1 MELNNIFEQDAGAL
15 QVDDSAVSSVAEL
28 AKRAKQLER
37 EIEDLEAVLKERKH
51 QQHKLLEETIPEALA
66 SLGMKSFQM
75 EDGSS
80 ISIKPYY
87 SASIKEERR
96 AEAYEWLRQHG
107 FDDIIKNTVSVRF
120 GRGED
125 NLCESLLNLLGE
137 KGFPAEQAEKIEPM
151 TLKAWAREQVERG
164 NEFPMD
170 LFGVYVGQKAI
181 IKS

>member
-1 MELNNIFEQDAGAL
+1 MPLDNMFEQDAGAL
-15 QVDDSAVSSVAEL
+15 QVDDDAVSGLAEL
-28 AKRAKQLER
+28 ARRAKNLQR

-51 QQHKLLEETIPEALA
+51 QQHKLLEESIPEALN

-80 ISIKPYY
+80 ITVKPYY

-96 AEAYEWLRQHG
+96 AEAYEWLRVHG

-125 NLCESLLNLLGE
+125 NLCDNLLSLLGE